1 MKGFHISFPALVMI
15 VGGKGADQS
24 GMGYLSTTSEIVDMD
39 DPSRVCNSPVTYPNP
54 VGYPIGGT
62 VNSVP
67 MVCGG
72 YGATNNFEKSCY
84 TFTSTSAITNN
95 YAWTYSHDMI
105 TGGYAFA
112 SANFI
117 DHLWVTGGVVLDTLQ
132 STQFVTLSGASPGPE
147 LPSPR

>member
-1 MKGFHISFPALVMI
+1 MI
-15 VGGKGADQS
+15 VGGRGMDPWM

-54 VGYPIGGT
+54 VGFAIGGT

-72 YGATNNFEKSCY
+72 YGATYDISNFEKSCY
-84 TFTSTSAITNN
+84 TFTSTSIITNN

-117 DHLWVTGGVVLDTLQ
+117 DHLWVTGGVELATLQ
-132 STQFVTLSGASPGPE
+132 STQFITLSGASPGPE